1 MSTQAQ
7 NSSSKEVSQL
17 KQRIQQ
23 LESSEQ
29 QLRIQMQNPQS
40 RYELMLSEERD
51 KQGALQNEIKRL
63 NALVSQLRS
72 QLKSAQD
79 DHYYLENQ

>member
-29 QLRIQMQNPQS
+29 QLRIQLQNPQS
-40 RYELMLSEERD
+40 RYELMLTEERD

-72 QLKSAQD
+72 
-79 DHYYLENQ
+79 